1 MSKSAEQA
9 AEKLQALLSSVST
22 EDLIAELV
30 TREGVQMFKTQPDV
44 KYCIEDET
52 RIYESDEGPIRII
65 TVVDP

>member
-1 MSKSAEQA
+1 MTNVTEASI
-9 AEKLQALLSSVST
+9 
-22 EDLIAELV
+22 EDLITELV

-65 TVVDP
+65 TVVD